1 MNIDLT
7 GTTSG
12 QINAALLD
20 ARRRAGNPATGA
32 VLTLVIVTDEEG
44 HYDALRAATEAGREH
59 PSRTLVVVSRRGREA
74 RLDAEIRTA
83 GERTPGESV
92 VMRLHGELAQHA
104 ESVVL
109 PLLLPDAPVVTWWP
123 GKAPDVPANDP
134 LGQLGQRRVTDA
146 AESENPLETLK
157 VRAKGYTPGDTDLA
171 WTRLTTWRTML
182 AATLDAPY
190 DPITG
195 ARVVAE
201 VGSPSAELLALWL
214 GERLG
219 VEIERASSDGPG
231 ITGVTLR
238 TKGGDITMDRPDGLL
253 ATLSRPGWPDRPVAL
268 QRRGLAELIA
278 EELRRLD
285 PDDIYGETLQHVL
298 DVERTL
304 AGPDGEQSL
313 AGLHGEQSL
322 AEPGPGDSERADA

>member
-7 GTTSG
+7 ATTSG
-12 QINAALLD
+12 EINAALLD

-32 VLTLVIVTDEEG
+32 VLTLVIVTDEQG

-92 VMRLHGELAQHA
+92 VMRLHGELGEHA

-123 GKAPDVPANDP
+123 GTAPDVPADDP
-134 LGQLGQRRVTDA
+134 LGRLSQRRVTDA
-146 AESENPLETLK
+146 AESEDPLDTLRT
-157 VRAKGYTPGDTDLA
+157 RAAGYRPGDTDLA

-182 AATLDAPY
+182 AAALDAPY
-190 DPITG
+190 EPITS

-214 GERLG
+214 EGRLG
-219 VEIERASSDGPG
+219 VDVERNGSDGPG
-231 ITGVTLR
+231 ITEVTLH

-253 ATLSRPGWPDRPVAL
+253 ANLSRPGWPDRPVAL

-285 PDDIYGETLQHVL
+285 PDDVYGDTLGRVTGAVT
-298 DVERTL
+298 DAGDEL
-304 AGPDGEQSL
+304 AR
-313 AGLHGEQSL
+313 
-322 AEPGPGDSERADA
+322 PGPGDSERAEE